1 MEFFWSFSLFFKNT
15 IKNTKNFLKLF
26 VIFQKYLHTYAQT
39 HINKEEI
46 CKKREKERK
55 IHTKVGSVQKSI
67 YGIKK
72 YEGYITVDIKDLA
85 INLEITLEGFYI
97 FTMILSK
104 KS

>member
-1 MEFFWSFSLFFKNT
+1 MHK
-15 IKNTKNFLKLF
+15 
-26 VIFQKYLHTYAQT
+26 HTQT
-39 HINKEEI
+39 QRRNMQ
-46 CKKREKERK
+46 KKRKRK

-97 FTMILSK
+97 FKMIFSK
-104 KS
+104 RS